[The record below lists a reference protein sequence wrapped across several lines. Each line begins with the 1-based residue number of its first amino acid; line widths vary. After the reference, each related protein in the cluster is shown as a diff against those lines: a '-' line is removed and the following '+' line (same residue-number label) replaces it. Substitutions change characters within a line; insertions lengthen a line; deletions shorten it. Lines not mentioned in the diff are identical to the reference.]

1 MISKSFKDFSLT
13 FEKNAVTNDILSLKN
28 EAAIKESV
36 KNIVLYNFYEKPFDP
51 FFGGNII
58 GLLFENS
65 TPTMVLEVKSRI
77 ERAIEIY
84 EPRVTA
90 VSAVVQF
97 EEDRNELNCKIQY
110 LILGISPKFDDISIA
125 FKPSWHLIKLMLLN
139 LTKSR
144 HKSKNT

>member
-1 MISKSFKDFSLT
+1 MISKAFRDFSLT
-13 FEKNAVTNDILSLKN
+13 FEKNAVTNYILSLKN

-65 TPTMVLEVKSRI
+65 TPTMVLEVKNRI
-77 ERAIEIY
+77 EQSIEIH

-90 VSAVVQF
+90 VSVTVQF
-97 EEDRNELNCKIQY
+97 EEDRNELNCGIQY

-125 FKPSWHLIKLMLLN
+125 FKP
-139 LTKSR
+139 
-144 HKSKNT
+144 

>member
-1 MISKSFKDFSLT
+1 MALISKSFRDFSLT

-65 TPTMVLEVKSRI
+65 TPTMVLEVKNRI
-77 ERAIEIY
+77 EQSIEIH

-90 VSAVVQF
+90 VSVTVQF

-125 FKPSWHLIKLMLLN
+125 FKP
-139 LTKSR
+139 
-144 HKSKNT
+144 

>member
-1 MISKSFKDFSLT
+1 MISKSFRDFSLT

-65 TPTMVLEVKSRI
+65 TPTMVLEVKNRI
-77 ERAIEIY
+77 EQSIEIN

-90 VSAVVQF
+90 VSVVVQF

-110 LILGISPKFDDISIA
+110 LILGVSPKFDDISIA
-125 FKPSWHLIKLMLLN
+125 FKP
-139 LTKSR
+139 
-144 HKSKNT
+144 

>member
-1 MISKSFKDFSLT
+1 MSLISKSFRDFSLT
-13 FEKNAVTNDILSLKN
+13 FEKNAVTNDILALKN

-65 TPTMVLEVKSRI
+65 TPTMELEIKNRI
-77 ERAIEIY
+77 EQSVEIY

-90 VSAVVQF
+90 VSVDVDF
-97 EEDRNELNCKIQY
+97 EPDRNELNCSVSY
-110 LILGISPKFDDISIA
+110 LILGIAPKFDDISVV
-125 FKPSWHLIKLMLLN
+125 FKP
-139 LTKSR
+139 
-144 HKSKNT
+144 

>member
-1 MISKSFKDFSLT
+1 MISKSFRDFSLT

-65 TPTMVLEVKSRI
+65 TPTMVLEVKNRI

-125 FKPSWHLIKLMLLN
+125 FKP
-139 LTKSR
+139 
-144 HKSKNT
+144 

>member
-1 MISKSFKDFSLT
+1 MSLISKSFRDFSLT

-28 EAAIKESV
+28 EAAIKASV

-65 TPTMVLEVKSRI
+65 TPTLELEVESRI
-77 ERAIEIY
+77 QSAVEVY

-90 VSAVVQF
+90 VQVDVDF
-97 EEDRNELNCKIQY
+97 TEDRNELNCTINY
-110 LILGISPKFDDISIA
+110 LILGINPKFDDVSVI
-125 FKPSWHLIKLMLLN
+125 FKP
-139 LTKSR
+139 
-144 HKSKNT
+144 

>member
-1 MISKSFKDFSLT
+1 MSLISKSFRDFSLT
-13 FEKNAVTNDILSLKN
+13 FEKNAVTNDILALKN

-65 TPTMVLEVKSRI
+65 TPTMELEIKNRI
-77 ERAIEIY
+77 EESVEIH

-90 VSAVVQF
+90 VSVDVDF
-97 EEDRNELNCKIQY
+97 EPDRNELNCSVSY
-110 LILGISPKFDDISIA
+110 LILGLAPKFDDISVV
-125 FKPSWHLIKLMLLN
+125 FKP
-139 LTKSR
+139 
-144 HKSKNT
+144 

>member
-1 MISKSFKDFSLT
+1 MSLISKSFKDFSLT
-13 FEKNAVTNDILSLKN
+13 FEKNAVTNDILALKN

-36 KNIVLYNFYEKPFDP
+36 KNIVLYNFYEKPFNP

-65 TPTMVLEVKSRI
+65 TPTMVLEVKNRI
-77 ERAIEIY
+77 EQSIEIN

-110 LILGISPKFDDISIA
+110 LILGISPKFDDITIA
-125 FKPSWHLIKLMLLN
+125 FKP
-139 LTKSR
+139 
-144 HKSKNT
+144 

>member
-1 MISKSFKDFSLT
+1 MSLISKSFRDFSLT

-65 TPTMVLEVKSRI
+65 TPTMVLEVKNRI
-77 ERAIEIY
+77 EQSIEIH

-90 VSAVVQF
+90 VSVTVQF

-125 FKPSWHLIKLMLLN
+125 FKP
-139 LTKSR
+139 
-144 HKSKNT
+144 

>member
-1 MISKSFKDFSLT
+1 MISKSFRDFSLT
-13 FEKNAVTNDILSLKN
+13 FEKNAVTNDILALKN

-65 TPTMVLEVKSRI
+65 TPTMELEIKNRI
-77 ERAIEIY
+77 EQSVEIY

-90 VSAVVQF
+90 VSVDVNF
-97 EEDRNELNCKIQY
+97 EPDRNELNCSVSY
-110 LILGISPKFDDISIA
+110 LILGISPKFDDISVV
-125 FKPSWHLIKLMLLN
+125 FKP
-139 LTKSR
+139 
-144 HKSKNT
+144 

>member
-1 MISKSFKDFSLT
+1 MSLISKSFRDFSLT

-51 FFGGNII
+51 FFGGNIL

-65 TPTMVLEVKSRI
+65 TPTMVFEVKNRLEQS
-77 ERAIEIY
+77 IEIH

-90 VSAVVQF
+90 VSVTVQF
-97 EEDRNELNCKIQY
+97 EENRNELNCKIQY

-125 FKPSWHLIKLMLLN
+125 FKP
-139 LTKSR
+139 
-144 HKSKNT
+144 

>member
-1 MISKSFKDFSLT
+1 MISKSFRDFSLT

-65 TPTMVLEVKSRI
+65 TPTMVLEVKNRI
-77 ERAIEIY
+77 ERSIEIH

-90 VSAVVQF
+90 VSVVVQF

-110 LILGISPKFDDISIA
+110 LILGISPKFDDITIA
-125 FKPSWHLIKLMLLN
+125 FKP
-139 LTKSR
+139 
-144 HKSKNT
+144 

>member
-1 MISKSFKDFSLT
+1 MISKSFRDFSLT

-65 TPTMVLEVKSRI
+65 TPTMVLEVKNRI
-77 ERAIEIY
+77 EQSIEIH

-90 VSAVVQF
+90 VSVTVQF
-97 EEDRNELNCKIQY
+97 EDDRNELNCKIQY
-110 LILGISPKFDDISIA
+110 LILGISPKFDDITIA
-125 FKPSWHLIKLMLLN
+125 FKP
-139 LTKSR
+139 
-144 HKSKNT
+144 

>member
-1 MISKSFKDFSLT
+1 MSLISKSFRDFSLT

-51 FFGGNII
+51 FFGGNIL

-65 TPTMVLEVKSRI
+65 TPTMVLEVKNRLEQS
-77 ERAIEIY
+77 IEIH

-90 VSAVVQF
+90 VSVQVQF
-97 EEDRNELNCKIQY
+97 EEDRNEMNCEIQY
-110 LILGISPKFDDISIA
+110 LILGISPKFDDITIA
-125 FKPSWHLIKLMLLN
+125 FKP
-139 LTKSR
+139 
-144 HKSKNT
+144 

>member
-1 MISKSFKDFSLT
+1 MALISKSFRDFSLT

-65 TPTMVLEVKSRI
+65 TPTMVLEVKNRI
-77 ERAIEIY
+77 EQSIEIH

-90 VSAVVQF
+90 VSVTVQF
-97 EEDRNELNCKIQY
+97 EEDRNEMNCKIQY

-125 FKPSWHLIKLMLLN
+125 FKP
-139 LTKSR
+139 
-144 HKSKNT
+144 

>member
-1 MISKSFKDFSLT
+1 MISKSFRDFSLT
-13 FEKNAVTNDILSLKN
+13 FEKNAVTNDILALKN

-65 TPTMVLEVKSRI
+65 TPSMELEVKNRI
-77 ERAIEIY
+77 EESVEIH

-90 VSAVVQF
+90 VSVDVDF
-97 EEDRNELNCKIQY
+97 EPDRNELNCSVSY
-110 LILGISPKFDDISIA
+110 LILGLAPKFDDISVV
-125 FKPSWHLIKLMLLN
+125 FKP
-139 LTKSR
+139 
-144 HKSKNT
+144 

>member
-1 MISKSFKDFSLT
+1 MSLISKSFRDFSLT

-51 FFGGNII
+51 FFGGNIL

-65 TPTMVLEVKSRI
+65 TPTMVLEVKNRI
-77 ERAIEIY
+77 EQSIEIH

-90 VSAVVQF
+90 VSVEVQF
-97 EEDRNELNCKIQY
+97 EENRNELNCRIQY

-125 FKPSWHLIKLMLLN
+125 FKP
-139 LTKSR
+139 
-144 HKSKNT
+144 

>member
-1 MISKSFKDFSLT
+1 MISKSFRDFSLT

-65 TPTMVLEVKSRI
+65 TPTMVLEVKNRI
-77 ERAIEIY
+77 EQSIEIH

-90 VSAVVQF
+90 VSVTVQF

-125 FKPSWHLIKLMLLN
+125 FKP
-139 LTKSR
+139 
-144 HKSKNT
+144 

>member
-1 MISKSFKDFSLT
+1 MISKSFRDFSLT

-51 FFGGNII
+51 FFGGNIL

-65 TPTMVLEVKSRI
+65 TPTMVLEVKNRI
-77 ERAIEIY
+77 EQSIEIH

-90 VSAVVQF
+90 VSVTVQF

-110 LILGISPKFDDISIA
+110 LILGLSPKFDDISIV
-125 FKPSWHLIKLMLLN
+125 FKP
-139 LTKSR
+139 
-144 HKSKNT
+144 

>member
-1 MISKSFKDFSLT
+1 MISKSFRDFSLT

-77 ERAIEIY
+77 ERAIEIH

-125 FKPSWHLIKLMLLN
+125 FKP
-139 LTKSR
+139 
-144 HKSKNT
+144 

>member
-1 MISKSFKDFSLT
+1 MALISKSFRDFSLT

-65 TPTMVLEVKSRI
+65 TPTMVLEVKNRI
-77 ERAIEIY
+77 EQSIEIH

-90 VSAVVQF
+90 VSVTVQF
-97 EEDRNELNCKIQY
+97 EDDRNELNCKIQY

-125 FKPSWHLIKLMLLN
+125 FKP
-139 LTKSR
+139 
-144 HKSKNT
+144 

>member
-1 MISKSFKDFSLT
+1 MISKSFRDFSLT

-51 FFGGNII
+51 FFGGNIL

-65 TPTMVLEVKSRI
+65 TPTMVLEVKNRI
-77 ERAIEIY
+77 EQSIEIH

-90 VSAVVQF
+90 VSVKVQF

-125 FKPSWHLIKLMLLN
+125 FKP
-139 LTKSR
+139 
-144 HKSKNT
+144 

>member
-1 MISKSFKDFSLT
+1 MISKSFRDFSLT

-51 FFGGNII
+51 FFGGNIL

-65 TPTMVLEVKSRI
+65 TPTMVLEVKNRI
-77 ERAIEIY
+77 EQSIEIH

-90 VSAVVQF
+90 VSVTVQF

-110 LILGISPKFDDISIA
+110 LILGISPKFDDITIA
-125 FKPSWHLIKLMLLN
+125 FKP
-139 LTKSR
+139 
-144 HKSKNT
+144 

>member
-1 MISKSFKDFSLT
+1 MSLISKSFRDFSLT

-51 FFGGNII
+51 FFGGNIL

-65 TPTMVLEVKSRI
+65 TPTMVLEVKNRL
-77 ERAIEIY
+77 ERSIEIH

-90 VSAVVQF
+90 VSVLVQF

-125 FKPSWHLIKLMLLN
+125 FKP
-139 LTKSR
+139 
-144 HKSKNT
+144 

>member
-1 MISKSFKDFSLT
+1 MISKSFRDFSLT

-65 TPTMVLEVKSRI
+65 TPTMVLEVKNRI
-77 ERAIEIY
+77 EQSIEIH

-90 VSAVVQF
+90 VSAVVKF

-125 FKPSWHLIKLMLLN
+125 FKP
-139 LTKSR
+139 
-144 HKSKNT
+144 